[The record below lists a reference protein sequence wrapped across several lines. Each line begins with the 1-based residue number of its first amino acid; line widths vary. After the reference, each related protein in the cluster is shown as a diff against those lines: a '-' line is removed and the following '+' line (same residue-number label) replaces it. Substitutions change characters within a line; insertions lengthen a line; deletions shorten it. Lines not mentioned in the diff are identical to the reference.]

1 MFIGGFTENEVK
13 DLKADDLQYIST
25 EAIASLPPNKFK
37 LLSTDLIGK
46 LDSEQAQSVTDGQ
59 IAQLSDEQKSALVT
73 AESGDDGDGRDGVI
87 SPSNKPSGNKPG
99 DNGKCFVLT
108 DISYPS
114 VGSSEI
120 TFDNDFNNLSF
131 PCRFKAI
138 RLWSHLASVAFAVR
152 STADLRRND
161 QYFNVTYIS

>member
-13 DLKADDLQYIST
+13 DLNADDLQYIST

-73 AESGDDGDGRDGVI
+73 AESGDDGDGGDGGDGVI
-87 SPSNKPSGNKPG
+87 NPSNKPS

-114 VGSSEI
+114 VGSSKI